1 MDLQFKQGAYIPELI
16 YCRFQPY
23 LSFFL
28 CYGYTFWTKGI
39 QSRTYLLQYLTYLS
53 FFFSLWIYNL

>member
-23 LSFFL
+23 LS
-28 CYGYTFWTKGI
+28 
-39 QSRTYLLQYLTYLS
+39 RTP
-53 FFFSLWIYNL
+53 